1 MLEEG
6 ATYRCPESNCGCEV
20 KVTKGAPAAEA
31 GDDDAPTCCCG
42 TKREK
47 Q

>member
-6 ATYRCPESNCGCEV
+6 ATYKCPNEDCGCEV
-20 KVTKGAPAAEA
+20 KVTKGSSKEESE
-31 GDDDAPTCCCG
+31 GDAPTCCCG
-42 TKREK
+42 TKMVK

>member
-6 ATYRCPESNCGCEV
+6 ATYRCPESDCGCEA
-20 KVTKGAPAAEA
+20 KVTKGASAEEA
-31 GDDDAPTCCCG
+31 GDDAPTCCCG
-42 TKREK
+42 TKMPK

>member
-6 ATYRCPESNCGCEV
+6 ATYKCPESECGCEV
-20 KVTKGAPAAEA
+20 KVTKGAPAEEA
-31 GDDDAPTCCCG
+31 GDDAPTCCCE
-42 TKREK
+42 TKMEK

>member
-6 ATYRCPESNCGCEV
+6 ATYECPYDGCGCEV
-20 KVTKGAPAAEA
+20 KVTKGAPAEKA
-31 GDDDAPTCCCG
+31 GDDAPTCCCG
-42 TKREK
+42 TKMVK

>member
-20 KVTKGAPAAEA
+20 KVTKGTSAEEA
-31 GDDDAPTCCCG
+31 GTDAPTCCCG
-42 TKREK
+42 TRMDK